1 MTLLVSSYKFFNEAN
16 EFFGGD
22 FFKFFKVFNF
32 GLLINTLGLMI
43 VITTMNH
50 NGFFVDVFLLNHFVN
65 EIIYHENELYMPS
78 SKRIP
83 HPYLTLL
90 GRS

>member
-1 MTLLVSSYKFFNEAN
+1 MTLLVSSYKFFHEAN

-32 GLLINTLGLMI
+32 GLLTNTLGLMI

-50 NGFFVDVFLLNHFVN
+50 DSFFVKPFC
-65 EIIYHENELYMPS
+65 
-78 SKRIP
+78 
-83 HPYLTLL
+83 
-90 GRS
+90 